1 MGGALDRGV
10 ACLAIVSNF
19 HRAAATVSSMNE
31 ASALIEKFSSRR
43 VLLIG
48 DTILDIYVYGRA
60 IGKSAETPTIVAEEL
75 ETKVSLG
82 GAFLVARNLLEL
94 GAHVSFVSLVG
105 NDQEADYVKSF
116 NHERLKT
123 LLVCDASRRTTAKKR
138 YWVDGY
144 KLLQFDS
151 LDNSPLSA
159 DLEKKAACHV
169 REEIRGHDTVVVSD
183 YRHGLLTPALIKSI
197 MHIAKDAARPVFV
210 DSQVSQAAANHLLYR
225 GADTICLNLKEAKE
239 IDPEFEP
246 GDDTRCFS
254 RLRDKLETER
264 LIVKLGPNG
273 CIAMIRGNF
282 YHARALNVKA
292 VDTCGAGDAFLAA
305 LCLGDLENPAA
316 SLAIANA
323 WAGLS
328 TQVYGPVPAAREDL
342 VRAMAG

>member
-1 MGGALDRGV
+1 MVSNLDRT
-10 ACLAIVSNF
+10 
-19 HRAAATVSSMNE
+19 AANILLNE
-31 ASALIEKFSSRR
+31 PSALVGRFCDRR
-43 VLLIG
+43 VLLVG

-94 GAHVSFVSLVG
+94 GAHVTFVSLVG
-105 NDQEADYVKSF
+105 NDQEADHVRGF
-116 NHERLKT
+116 NHERLKK
-123 LLVCDASRRTTAKKR
+123 LLVCDTSRRTTAKKR

-151 LDNSPLSA
+151 LDNSPVSA
-159 DLEKKAACHV
+159 DLERNAANHV
-169 REEIRGHDTVVVSD
+169 RGEICGHDSLVVSD
-183 YRHGLLTPALIKSI
+183 YRHGFLTPGLIKSI
-197 MHIAKDAARPVFV
+197 LQIAKDAARPVFV

-239 IDPEFEP
+239 IDPDFEP
-246 GDDTRCFS
+246 GDDTQCFR
-254 RLRDKLETER
+254 RLHDQLKPER
-264 LIVKLGPNG
+264 LIVKLGQNG
-273 CIAMIRGNF
+273 CIAMMSGSF
-282 YHARALNVKA
+282 YRSSALNVKA

-305 LCLGDLENPAA
+305 LCLGDLENPVL

-328 TQVYGPVPAAREDL
+328 TQVSGPVPAARQDL
-342 VRAMAG
+342 VRALAGRIR